1 MALTSRLMMGIRVD
15 ALGRGLGGNLS
26 PSCNCGCRE
35 KMHCASFLGSV
46 RCVPKVGPLFD
57 EDKTLT

>member
-1 MALTSRLMMGIRVD
+1 MTLTSRLVMGIRVG
-15 ALGRGLGGNLS
+15 ALGRGVDNDLS
-26 PSCNCGCRE
+26 LSCNCGYRG
-35 KMHCASFLGSV
+35 KMRCASFLGSV